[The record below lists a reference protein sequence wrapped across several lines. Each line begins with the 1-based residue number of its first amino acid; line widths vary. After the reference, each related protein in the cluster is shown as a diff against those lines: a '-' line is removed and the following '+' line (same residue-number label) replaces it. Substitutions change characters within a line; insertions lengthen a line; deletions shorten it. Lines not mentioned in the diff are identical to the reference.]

1 MHPDFATSRGG
12 HWKGCRCHGCGRSLK
27 MVHIP
32 CCVSITMVTCLRQ
45 TEQGGGERCRDVA
58 TWSLFFPVREKLTVT
73 RVDRFPYQLGIALV
87 KRDRISPH
95 VCMWASF
102 ANTVWRNSRWGC
114 RSVSLKSFLVLLF
127 FFPAV
132 SVESP
137 ETKMKLGVDQHIK
150 CQGLV
155 KKALNLHH
163 YSSSSGEMVRLI
175 QTISIQLWEKWG
187 FCSGVKSNETCI
199 MSLRPFITFIVISC
213 LYGIPLVI
221 FELHNVQL
229 SFQNWH
235 LETKQRESLC
245 LMKTRIYQIL
255 APPTLTLPFSV
266 FVMSRSA
273 NQQCTKGL
281 LSTAHY
287 GTVPERA

>member
-1 MHPDFATSRGG
+1 
-12 HWKGCRCHGCGRSLK
+12 
-27 MVHIP
+27 
-32 CCVSITMVTCLRQ
+32 
-45 TEQGGGERCRDVA
+45 
-58 TWSLFFPVREKLTVT
+58 
-73 RVDRFPYQLGIALV
+73 
-87 KRDRISPH
+87 
-95 VCMWASF
+95 
-102 ANTVWRNSRWGC
+102 
-114 RSVSLKSFLVLLF
+114 
-127 FFPAV
+127 
-132 SVESP
+132 
-137 ETKMKLGVDQHIK
+137 MKLGVDQHVK

-163 YSSSSGEMVRLI
+163 YSSSSGEMVRLF

-199 MSLRPFITFIVISC
+199 MSLLPFIAFIVIAC